1 MSDELRLFVG
11 IHVGRVWTEALTVA
25 ADQIHESMQTGGRWV
40 RPELYHVTVLFLGN
54 QPPDAVEQIAEAL
67 TKTGSAFEPFP
78 LTLREVVRFGRH
90 EQGAL
95 VAAVDE
101 PTGTLQRL
109 RARLD
114 DELRHQHISFDAR
127 GLVPHVTLV
136 RPRRGSGP
144 LPLTPVDFSATP
156 ALYVTELHLIRS
168 DLLPS
173 GPRYTAIATAPVGG

>member
-25 ADQIHESMQTGGRWV
+25 ADQIRESMQTGGRWV

-109 RARLD
+109 
-114 DELRHQHISFDAR
+114 
-127 GLVPHVTLV
+127 
-136 RPRRGSGP
+136 
-144 LPLTPVDFSATP
+144 
-156 ALYVTELHLIRS
+156 
-168 DLLPS
+168 
-173 GPRYTAIATAPVGG
+173 